1 MRRSKDTISD
11 AVDVGGQWAAHPGR
25 SGSIA
30 SGEPRDNEV
39 LRSRLGRIDS
49 KGELSVTR
57 RLSRLLPL
65 VALASLIA
73 GGGPGAA
80 SSSTARVASASGAN
94 CCKVT
99 YNAAKT
105 HVQVTGTVAYKGEPL
120 SFSLSSQGP
129 CTAPAGKGLA
139 RVSSK
144 WIPVRNMVAGYHWID
159 VVQRVDGKVVF
170 TKSAK
175 FFIKGTAQLR
185 KPTATIT
192 SGPKGVV
199 TAATA
204 LFKFTFKDVDKLE
217 CRLDNRTWKLCSTGW
232 AMYENLAV
240 GPHTFTVRAHSID
253 RKSYV
258 DANRTFVVSAPH
270 P

>member
-1 MRRSKDTISD
+1 M
-11 AVDVGGQWAAHPGR
+11 
-25 SGSIA
+25 
-30 SGEPRDNEV
+30 
-39 LRSRLGRIDS
+39 
-49 KGELSVTR
+49 TR

-65 VALASLIA
+65 VALACVIA
-73 GGGPGAA
+73 GAGPGAA
-80 SSSTARVASASGAN
+80 SSSTAKLESASSAN

-159 VVQRVDGKVVF
+159 VVQRVDGKIVF
-170 TKSAK
+170 TKSQK

-199 TAATA
+199 TGTTA
-204 LFKFTFKDVDKLE
+204 LFKFTFKDVDQLE
-217 CRLDNRTWKLCSTGW
+217 CRLDNRKWKLCSTGW

-258 DANRTFVVSAPH
+258 DANRAFVVSAPH

>member
-1 MRRSKDTISD
+1 
-11 AVDVGGQWAAHPGR
+11 
-25 SGSIA
+25 
-30 SGEPRDNEV
+30 
-39 LRSRLGRIDS
+39 L
-49 KGELSVTR
+49 TR
-57 RLSRLLPL
+57 RLTRLLPL
-65 VALASLIA
+65 VALAFVIA

-80 SSSTARVASASGAN
+80 SSSTAEVASASGAS

-129 CTAPAGKGLA
+129 CTAPAGKGVA
-139 RVSSK
+139 HVSSK

-159 VVQRVDGKVVF
+159 VVQRVNGKIVF
-170 TKSAK
+170 TKSPK

-185 KPTATIT
+185 KPKVTIT
-192 SGPKGVV
+192 SGPEGVV
-199 TAATA
+199 SSTTA
-204 LFKFTFKDVDKLE
+204 LFRFTFKDVDQLE

-258 DANRTFVVSAPH
+258 DAKRTLVVSAPH

>member
-1 MRRSKDTISD
+1 
-11 AVDVGGQWAAHPGR
+11 
-25 SGSIA
+25 
-30 SGEPRDNEV
+30 
-39 LRSRLGRIDS
+39 
-49 KGELSVTR
+49 VTR
-57 RLSRLLPL
+57 HLSRLLPL
-65 VALASLIA
+65 VALAFVIA

-80 SSSTARVASASGAN
+80 SSSPVGVASASGAN

-105 HVQVTGTVAYKGEPL
+105 HVQVTGIVAYKGEPI

-129 CTAPAGKGLA
+129 CTGPAGKGLA
-139 RVSSK
+139 HVSSK
-144 WIPVRNMVAGYHWID
+144 RIPLRNMVAGYHWID
-159 VVQRVDGKVVF
+159 IVQRVNGKLVF
-170 TKSAK
+170 SKSPK

-185 KPTATIT
+185 KPKVTIT

-199 TAATA
+199 TGTTA
-204 LFKFTFKDVDKLE
+204 LFKFKFEDVDQLE
-217 CRLDNRTWKLCSTGW
+217 CRLGNRKWELCSTGW

-258 DANRTFVVSAPH
+258 DAKRTFVVSAPH

>member
-1 MRRSKDTISD
+1 
-11 AVDVGGQWAAHPGR
+11 
-25 SGSIA
+25 
-30 SGEPRDNEV
+30 
-39 LRSRLGRIDS
+39 
-49 KGELSVTR
+49 VTR
-57 RLSRLLPL
+57 HLSRLLPL
-65 VALASLIA
+65 VALAFVIA
-73 GGGPGAA
+73 GGGSGVA
-80 SSSTARVASASGAN
+80 SSSTASVAAAASGAN

-105 HVQVTGTVAYKGEPL
+105 HVQVTGIVAYKGEPI

-129 CTAPAGKGLA
+129 CTGPAGKGLA
-139 RVSSK
+139 HVSSK
-144 WIPVRNMVAGYHWID
+144 RIPLRNMVAGYHWID
-159 VVQRVDGKVVF
+159 IVQRVNGKLVF
-170 TKSAK
+170 TKSPK

-185 KPTATIT
+185 KPKVTIT

-199 TAATA
+199 TGTTA
-204 LFKFTFKDVDKLE
+204 LFKFKFEDVDQLE
-217 CRLDNRTWKLCSTGW
+217 CRLGNRKWELCSTGW

-258 DANRTFVVSAPH
+258 DAKRTFVVSAPH